1 MAATTAV
8 TKSNNRLKMSLAS
21 TTSTLATRRTRG
33 AINFKYKYNNTG
45 KVVISLLISLLISCY
60 YQISMVSCSSSS
72 SSKLLLG
79 DWSHSI
85 DLDENYRV
93 YWSIVDQEITFEIQ
107 VRATG
112 YVGFGFSPD
121 GTIYAADMVIGW
133 IDGGQPYFQ
142 VCNKK
147 IFIISYVNKE
157 LPVR

>member
-1 MAATTAV
+1 MAV
-8 TKSNNRLKMSLAS
+8 TESNNTNTRLKMSLA

-33 AINFKYKYNNTG
+33 AINFKYKYNG
-45 KVVISLLISLLISCY
+45 KVVISLLILLLVSC
-60 YQISMVSCSSSS
+60 YQISMVSCSSGSGGSS
-72 SSKLLLG
+72 LLLGG

-112 YVGFGFSPD
+112 YVGFGFSSD

-142 VCNKK
+142 VCQKRDKTFFFLLNC
-147 IFIISYVNKE
+147 F
-157 LPVR
+157 

>member
-1 MAATTAV
+1 MAV
-8 TKSNNRLKMSLAS
+8 TKSNNRLKMSLA

-33 AINFKYKYNNTG
+33 AINFKYKYNG
-45 KVVISLLISLLISCY
+45 KVVISLLISLLVSC
-60 YQISMVSCSSSS
+60 YQISMVSCSSGGSS
-72 SSKLLLG
+72 LLLG

-93 YWSIVDQEITFEIQ
+93 YWSIVDQDITFEIQ

-142 VCNKK
+142 VCQETNFFKLFL
-147 IFIISYVNKE
+147 I
-157 LPVR
+157 

>member
-1 MAATTAV
+1 MAV
-8 TKSNNRLKMSLAS
+8 TKSNNNTNNNNRLRMSLA
-21 TTSTLATRRTRG
+21 TTSTLATTNERTRG
-33 AINFKYKYNNTG
+33 AINFKYKYNG
-45 KVVISLLISLLISCY
+45 KVVISLLISLLVSC
-60 YQISMVSCSSSS
+60 YQISMVSCLNSSGSS
-72 SSKLLLG
+72 NSLV

-93 YWSIVDQEITFEIQ
+93 YWSIADQEITFEIQ

-142 VCNKK
+142 VC
-147 IFIISYVNKE
+147 VNK
-157 LPVR
+157 P